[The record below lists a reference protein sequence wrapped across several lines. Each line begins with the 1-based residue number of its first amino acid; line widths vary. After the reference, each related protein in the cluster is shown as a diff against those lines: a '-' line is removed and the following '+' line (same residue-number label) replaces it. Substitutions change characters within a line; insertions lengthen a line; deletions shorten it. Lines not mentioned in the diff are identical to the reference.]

1 VTVTDTKAKQENKWM
16 HLSRAISEE
25 RDRAKEL
32 DPIPKEPTWRATTLS
47 ILTHMQPVATC
58 LQIYR
63 RMSDRMDRA
72 TLSRV
77 DRKLASGLGNDE
89 TYRMVRVP
97 VSEAIWS
104 TWGRYCGGLGIPMGR
119 AVAELIQ
126 SELRSVLGE
135 PDVSPLLAR
144 MSQDLDERAA
154 LLDAREREIDDWEKT
169 LSSMTRATLLTRAPV
184 GSVPRVGRNEPCPC
198 RSGLKYKRCHG
209 VN

>member
-1 VTVTDTKAKQENKWM
+1 MDSSIKS
-16 HLSRAISEE
+16 HLRG

-32 DPIPKEPTWRATTLS
+32 DPMPKEPTWRGSTPS
-47 ILTHMQPVATC
+47 ILTHLQLVATC

-63 RMSDRMDRA
+63 RRFSRMDRA
-72 TLSRV
+72 SLARV
-77 DRKLASGLGNDE
+77 DRKLSSGLGHDE
-89 TYRMVRVP
+89 TYRMLRVP
-97 VSEAIWS
+97 VSDAIWS
-104 TWGRYCGGLGIPMGR
+104 TWRRYCEGLGIPMGR

-135 PDVSPLLAR
+135 ADASPLLVR

-169 LSSMTRATLLTRAPV
+169 LSSMTRATLQNPVPV

-209 VN
+209 L